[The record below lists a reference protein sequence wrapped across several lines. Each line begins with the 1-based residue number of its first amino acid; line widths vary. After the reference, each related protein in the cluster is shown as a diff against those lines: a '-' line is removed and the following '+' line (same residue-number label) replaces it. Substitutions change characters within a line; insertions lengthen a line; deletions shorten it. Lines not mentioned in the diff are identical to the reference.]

1 MFEES
6 HILIVDDDKEMGE
19 LLKDFLLKE
28 NFSAQFTISGNE
40 ALTLIRQTD
49 FDLVITDLRL
59 DDMNGLELLKKT
71 HEIRPNTAIIIITAF
86 GSVESAVEAI
96 KQGAFYYI
104 SKPFK
109 MREILITVNMALE
122 KRRLELENI
131 KLRDELRRK
140 YQFENIVGRSKRM
153 QEVFDLMKIVANNV
167 SNVMIYG
174 ESGTGKELVAKA
186 IHFNSPRRDK
196 PFIPINC
203 TAIPEGL
210 LESEL
215 FGHMKGAFTGA
226 HLNKKGLFEKAS
238 GGTLFLDEIG
248 DMGMGLQGKLLRVLQ
263 DREIRPVGSTMSTK
277 VDVRI
282 IAATNKDLI
291 KEIKMKTFREDLYYR
306 LNVIPIQLPPLRER
320 VEDIPLLA
328 ERFLQKFQQELN
340 GTAETIAKEAM
351 EKLMKHS
358 WPGNVRE
365 LENALERAVALSK
378 HKVISLEDMPLIDGP
393 NNDEIEQLLIDKAI
407 TLEELEKKYISK
419 VLGQT
424 RGRKGQAAR
433 ILGIDRRTL
442 YRKEKQYGFKC

>member
-19 LLKDFLLKE
+19 LLKDFLVKE
-28 NFSAQFTISGNE
+28 NFSAQFTTSGNE
-40 ALTLIRQTD
+40 ALAWVRQAD
-49 FDLVITDLRL
+49 YDLLITDLRL
-59 DDMNGLELLKKT
+59 EDINGLELLKKAR
-71 HEIRPNTAIIIITAF
+71 EIRPTTAIIIITAF
-86 GSVESAVEAI
+86 GSIESAVEAI

-140 YQFENIVGRSKRM
+140 YQFENIVGKSKKM
-153 QEVFDLMKIVANNV
+153 QEVFELMKAVANNV

-196 PFIPINC
+196 SFIPINC

-215 FGHMKGAFTGA
+215 FGHVKGAFTGA
-226 HLNKKGLFEKAS
+226 NLNKKGLFDKAD

-248 DMGMGLQGKLLRVLQ
+248 DMGMGLQGKLLRILQ
-263 DREIRPVGSTMSTK
+263 DKEVRPVGSITSTR

-282 IAATNKDLI
+282 IAATNRDLI
-291 KEIKMKTFREDLYYR
+291 KEIKNRTFREDLYYR
-306 LNVIPIQLPPLRER
+306 LNVIPIYLPALRDR
-320 VEDIPLLA
+320 IEDIPLLTDH
-328 ERFLQKFQQELN
+328 FLKKFNQELN
-340 GTAETIAKEAM
+340 GTAESISKEAM

-358 WPGNVRE
+358 WPGNIRE
-365 LENALERAVALSK
+365 LENAIERAVALSK
-378 HKVISLEDMPLIDGP
+378 HKVIVPEDIPLIEGP
-393 NNDEIEQLLIDKAI
+393 NNDEIEQLRIDKAM
-407 TLEELEKKYISK
+407 TLEELEKRYISK

-424 RGRKGQAAR
+424 GGRKGKAAQ

-442 YRKEKQYGFKC
+442 YRKEKQYGFKD

>member
-19 LLKDFLLKE
+19 LLKDFLVKE
-28 NFSAQFTISGNE
+28 NFSAQFTTSGNE
-40 ALTLIRQTD
+40 ALAWVRQAD
-49 FDLVITDLRL
+49 YDLLITDLRL
-59 DDMNGLELLKKT
+59 EDINGLELLKKAR
-71 HEIRPNTAIIIITAF
+71 EIRPTTAIIIITAF
-86 GSVESAVEAI
+86 GSIESAVEAI

-140 YQFENIVGRSKRM
+140 YQFENIVGKSKKM
-153 QEVFDLMKIVANNV
+153 QEVFELMKAVANNV

-196 PFIPINC
+196 SFIPINC

-215 FGHMKGAFTGA
+215 FGHVKGAFTGA
-226 HLNKKGLFEKAS
+226 NLNKKGLFDKAD

-263 DREIRPVGSTMSTK
+263 DKEVRPVGSITSTR

-282 IAATNKDLI
+282 IAATNRDLI
-291 KEIKMKTFREDLYYR
+291 KEIKNRTFREDLYYR
-306 LNVIPIQLPPLRER
+306 LNVIPIYLPALRDR
-320 VEDIPLLA
+320 IEDIPLLTDH
-328 ERFLQKFQQELN
+328 FLKKFNQELN
-340 GTAETIAKEAM
+340 GTAESISKEAM

-358 WPGNVRE
+358 WPGNIRE
-365 LENALERAVALSK
+365 LENAIERAVALSK
-378 HKVISLEDMPLIDGP
+378 HKVIVPEDIPLIKGP
-393 NNDEIEQLLIDKAI
+393 NNDEIEQLRIDKAM
-407 TLEELEKKYISK
+407 TLEELEKRYISK

-424 RGRKGQAAR
+424 GGRKGKAAQ

-442 YRKEKQYGFKC
+442 YRKEKQYGFKD